1 VAKANLNCPA
11 CGAGLR
17 VAAFECPDCGIEVKG
32 KFDFVHTPFDAL
44 SEKQVD
50 FLMAFLKCQG
60 NMSRVQNEL
69 QLSYPTAKKKLNEV
83 LITLGLLANTTEKKE
98 EIKVM
103 DVNCWNVAEN
113 SQRASDVV
121 KRKLKSCGGRA
132 IVTSYSG
139 KEYEVWAEAD
149 GKKFGS
155 DALHGI
161 THEYEI
167 FDVVVDYLNTHKGW
181 DVQDIDLGN
190 KGSQITVSINVSI
203 DGTMKPYTLRITR
216 AADVPLLTKLNVG
229 GYPIYSDENRTQKL
243 DGNNLDPSVRDF
255 YVEIGHSDYSL
266 FILAEFDD
274 STA

>member
-1 VAKANLNCPA
+1 MAKANLNCPA

-181 DVQDIDLGN
+181 AKKGTGRAPLGSE
-190 KGSQITVSINVSI
+190 KCGLDTVAGVILH
-203 DGTMKPYTLRITR
+203 DYFQ
-216 AADVPLLTKLNVG
+216 VPVG
-229 GYPIYSDENRTQKL
+229 GS
-243 DGNNLDPSVRDF
+243 GLDPSFLVVAVLEWAGIIRNCWG
-255 YVEIGHSDYSL
+255 YVELTSDY
-266 FILAEFDD
+266 FVPKEREE
-274 STA
+274 